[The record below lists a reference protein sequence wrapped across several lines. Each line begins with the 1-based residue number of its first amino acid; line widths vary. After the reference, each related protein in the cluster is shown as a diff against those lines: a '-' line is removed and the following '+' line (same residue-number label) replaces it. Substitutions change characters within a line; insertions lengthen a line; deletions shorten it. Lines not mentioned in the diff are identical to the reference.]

1 MLDKAKRGNKGA
13 LIALYD
19 ANKDKA
25 YYIAYG
31 LLQDKAAAGN
41 AVEWAFQDVISL
53 LEGVEGEAAFAALI
67 EKRVVKNCRKKMEAK
82 GNQRK
87 FPSYDEARAAQ
98 LSAEFS
104 DQAVSFPDGVDRAIL
119 NSIAIGVKAQKASEK
134 LIPGWVFGVAAVAI
148 AVVAALVIVLFGGQ
162 KSAAP
167 SSDVTSQTYTAAIEI
182 EDYGTI
188 TLELDG
194 ETAPNTVENFV
205 GLAKSGFYDGLT
217 FHRIMEDFM
226 MQGGDPDGNGT
237 GGESVWGEP
246 FEDEF
251 NKNLLNLDGS
261 VSMANKGA
269 NTNRSQFFI
278 NFTGNAQ
285 INWDNYEQGYSIYK
299 QAPDA
304 FTSTYGKWLNMDE
317 ISDEVREAYDEN
329 GGNPHLDGAYSTTGE
344 GHTVF
349 AQVFEGMD
357 YVAKLITTE
366 TDENDKPLT
375 DIVMESVEI
384 VVYE

>member
-237 GGESVWGEP
+237 GGSEKKIVGE
-246 FEDEF
+246 FAANGYE
-251 NKNLLNLDGS
+251 NNISHKRG
-261 VSMANKGA
+261 VISMARSGNSYDSA
-269 NTNRSQFFI
+269 SSQFFI
-278 NFTGNAQ
+278 VHK
-285 INWDNYEQGYSIYK
+285 D
-299 QAPDA
+299 
-304 FTSTYGKWLNMDE
+304 STF
-317 ISDEVREAYDEN
+317 
-329 GGNPHLDGAYSTTGE
+329 LDGKYAAF
-344 GHTVF
+344 GHVTS
-349 AQVFEGMD
+349 GM
-357 YVAKLITTE
+357 
-366 TDENDKPLT
+366 
-375 DIVMESVEI
+375 EI
-384 VVYE
+384 VDAICEKFGPEDGVVPADEQPIIKTITIK